1 MLILQLSAWGSEVI
15 QDKLL
20 EINLFGASTI
30 RSCEAGRFEVAGAKH
45 KALFALLA
53 TAPFG
58 RRTRSFLQETL
69 WGVACYETGRQSLRR
84 ALADIK
90 AILGPVF
97 AQVIASTNAEITL
110 DLTRIHFVGHP
121 RQGQFLEGL
130 EIREAGFRQWLA
142 SIRTNPAQ
150 LEGLFTFSKRGQT
163 RSILPVVAVLP
174 FRAVSGEPNDITVG
188 DWLAEEMCRSLSRS
202 RLLAVI
208 SHLSARELARESLDI
223 SLVKQ
228 RLNADY
234 CISGSVR
241 RSDGEFIL
249 DADFIDVGSGR
260 LLWTR
265 QFASPIDKLMLVT
278 QGGIAAVVAAV
289 GAAIADEALTHVTD
303 RPIANIDDHRLVI
316 AGVKLMNRTT
326 LRELARA
333 RLLLEEAARRDP
345 YASEVHA
352 WLGKWYFLSVFN
364 GWSVNAKEEIQF
376 GLDCTARSLDLS
388 PDNAF
393 CLAIDG
399 LAQSNLVKR
408 LDIAEQRYD
417 SALSINPSESL
428 SLLLRGT
435 LHAFRDEG
443 QQAVEL
449 VDQARKRTPI
459 DPFRYFYESL
469 SATAYLSAGRY
480 QEALNFA
487 DTSLAL
493 NNRHLSTLRARI
505 IALHNLDRGDELL
518 HAGQQLMRAAPGF
531 TVENYLSEHP
541 AAGSK
546 FGAMAA
552 AALRAANIR

>member
-1 MLILQLSAWGSEVI
+1 
-15 QDKLL
+15 
-20 EINLFGASTI
+20 
-30 RSCEAGRFEVAGAKH
+30 
-45 KALFALLA
+45 
-53 TAPFG
+53 
-58 RRTRSFLQETL
+58 
-69 WGVACYETGRQSLRR
+69 
-84 ALADIK
+84 
-90 AILGPVF
+90 LGPVF

-121 RQGQFLEGL
+121 RQGEFLEGL

-142 SIRTNPAQ
+142 SIRNNPAQ

-278 QGGIAAVVAAV
+278 EGGIAAVVAAV

-345 YASEVHA
+345 YAPEVHA

-435 LHAFRDEG
+435 LHAFRDEA

>member
-1 MLILQLSAWGSEVI
+1 MHVTEGS
-15 QDKLL
+15 
-20 EINLFGASTI
+20 
-30 RSCEAGRFEVAGAKH
+30 
-45 KALFALLA
+45 
-53 TAPFG
+53 
-58 RRTRSFLQETL
+58 
-69 WGVACYETGRQSLRR
+69 
-84 ALADIK
+84 
-90 AILGPVF
+90 
-97 AQVIASTNAEITL
+97 
-110 DLTRIHFVGHP
+110 
-121 RQGQFLEGL
+121 
-130 EIREAGFRQWLA
+130 
-142 SIRTNPAQ
+142 
-150 LEGLFTFSKRGQT
+150 
-163 RSILPVVAVLP
+163 
-174 FRAVSGEPNDITVG
+174 
-188 DWLAEEMCRSLSRS
+188 
-202 RLLAVI
+202 
-208 SHLSARELARESLDI
+208 
-223 SLVKQ
+223 
-228 RLNADY
+228 
-234 CISGSVR
+234 
-241 RSDGEFIL
+241 
-249 DADFIDVGSGR
+249 
-260 LLWTR
+260 
-265 QFASPIDKLMLVT
+265 
-278 QGGIAAVVAAV
+278 IAAVVAAV
-289 GAAIADEALTHVTD
+289 GAAIADEALTHVVD
-303 RPIANIDDHRLVI
+303 RPIASIDDHRLVI

-326 LRELARA
+326 LSELARA

-345 YASEVHA
+345 YAPEVHA

-417 SALSINPSESL
+417 SALSINPCESL

-505 IALHNLDRGDELL
+505 IALHNLDRGDELRQ
-518 HAGQQLMRAAPGF
+518 AGQQLMRAAPGF

>member
-1 MLILQLSAWGSEVI
+1 VT
-15 QDKLL
+15 QDKFL
-20 EINLFGASTI
+20 EINLFGACNI
-30 RSCEAGRFEVAGAKH
+30 RSCDAGRFEVSGAKH

-69 WGVACYETGRQSLRR
+69 WGVACYDTGRQSLRR

-90 AILGPVF
+90 AVLGPVF
-97 AQVIASTNAEITL
+97 TDVITSTNAEITM

-121 RQGQFLEGL
+121 RQGEFLEGL
-130 EIREAGFRQWLA
+130 DIREAGFQQWLS
-142 SIRTNPAQ
+142 SIRANPTQ
-150 LEGLFTFSKRGQT
+150 LEGLFTFSNRGET

-174 FRAVSGEPNDITVG
+174 FRAVSGEPNDVIVG

-208 SHLSARELARESLDI
+208 SHLSARELARQGLEM
-223 SLVKQ
+223 SLVRQ
-228 RLNADY
+228 HLNADY
-234 CISGSVR
+234 CIFGSVR
-241 RSDGEFIL
+241 RSEGEFIL
-249 DADFIDVGSGR
+249 DTDFIDVGSGR
-260 LLWTR
+260 ILWTR
-265 QFASPIDKLMLVT
+265 QFASPIDKILHAT
-278 QGGIAAVVAAV
+278 EGGIASVVAAV
-289 GAAIADEALTHVTD
+289 GAAIADEALTHVAD
-303 RPIANIDDHRLVI
+303 RPVASIDDHRLVI
-316 AGVKLMNRTT
+316 AGVKLMNRAT

-345 YASEVHA
+345 YAPEVHA

-364 GWSVNAKEEIQF
+364 GWSVNAKEEIQY

-417 SALSINPSESL
+417 SALGINPSESL

-493 NNRHLSTLRARI
+493 NDRHLSTLRAKI
-505 IALHNLDRGDELL
+505 IALHNLDRGDELRQ
-518 HAGQQLMRAAPGF
+518 AGQQLMRAAPGF